1 MVLREDVGV
10 AKAHEG
16 IEECLLEHVDEVV
29 VADDEVE
36 AQDVDGC
43 IVIECREDWTIK
55 SRVV

>member
-1 MVLREDVGV
+1 M